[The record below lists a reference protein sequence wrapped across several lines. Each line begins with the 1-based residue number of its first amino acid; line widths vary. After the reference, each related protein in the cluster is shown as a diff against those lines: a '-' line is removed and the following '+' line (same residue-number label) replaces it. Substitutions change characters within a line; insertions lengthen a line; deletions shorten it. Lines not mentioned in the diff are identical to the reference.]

1 MEVLMAGP
9 TRRLALLSSVY
20 LSYRLISSCFK
31 VRIVRAVRA
40 FPVGLPNPESH
51 SSRPWTS
58 MFERVYLAQ
67 FVLPLSATE
76 RCLIASAGR
85 RSIFSVAT
93 ASVIVVTTSKR
104 VISRNSPQA
113 TMSLEYQSTMT
124 SRNMKP
130 SPTCTQVQSI
140 PQSRFGAHDVCS
152 RISAGGSIGV
162 CSAHEFVIKPMRLH
176 HFGNLGFT
184 YESEALSLK

>member
-1 MEVLMAGP
+1 MDGTRGEATVANRRSSVMEVLMAGP

-40 FPVGLPNPESH
+40 FPVGLPTPESH

-67 FVLPLSATE
+67 FVLSWSATE
-76 RCLIASAGR
+76 CGLIASAGR
-85 RSIFSVAT
+85 RSIFPVAT

-104 VISRNSPQA
+104 VISRNSPQSWENRP
-113 TMSLEYQSTMT
+113 TSLRM
-124 SRNMKP
+124 
-130 SPTCTQVQSI
+130 
-140 PQSRFGAHDVCS
+140 RFFS
-152 RISAGGSIGV
+152 SGV
-162 CSAHEFVIKPMRLH
+162 IRFCPPPPPYC
-176 HFGNLGFT
+176 GF
-184 YESEALSLK
+184 E